1 MTLTESQAFTV
12 GSDWELVSQGAEAKL
27 WKIPAG
33 PLFDVPCIAKERFSK
48 AYRHPALDE
57 KLTKQRCRAESRI
70 LTKCVEKGIP
80 APRVLRTDAPV
91 LYLEYIDAPT
101 VREYLE
107 TDLLV
112 TLTDDTQDSPQHN
125 KLQQLADAFG
135 QMVAALHNMG
145 IVHGDLTTSNA
156 MIRLPEMTLVAI
168 DFGLAKNTTS
178 MEERAVDLYVLERAS
193 FIEELSSRGGEGRS
207 DIVAAGTGTNSWT
220 KTRVLWIT
228 LNCSSK
234 TYDNAIITYDV
245 LYTLTKKTV
254 MTRMLRRLFLIQNG
268 SW

>member
-135 QMVAALHNMG
+135 QMVAALHNLG

-156 MIRLPEMTLVAI
+156 MIRLPEMTLIAI

-178 MEERAVDLYVLERAS
+178 MEERAVDLYVLERA
-193 FIEELSSRGGEGRS
+193 LSSTHPKLPTDFWTLLLKSYQAAAEKAEATLSRLEQVQIRGRKRECFG
-207 DIVAAGTGTNSWT
+207 
-220 KTRVLWIT
+220 
-228 LNCSSK
+228 
-234 TYDNAIITYDV
+234 
-245 LYTLTKKTV
+245 
-254 MTRMLRRLFLIQNG
+254 
-268 SW
+268 

>member
-1 MTLTESQAFTV
+1 MTESEAFTV

-27 WKIPAG
+27 WKLSAG
-33 PLFDVPCIAKERFSK
+33 SLFDVPCIAKERFSK

-70 LTKCVEKGIP
+70 LTKCMEKGIP
-80 APRVLRTDAPV
+80 VPKVLRTDAPV

-107 TDLLV
+107 SDLLV
-112 TLTDDTQDSPQHN
+112 ALTDVTQNSPQHER
-125 KLQQLADAFG
+125 LQQLSAAFG

-178 MEERAVDLYVLERAS
+178 MEERAVDLYVLERA
-193 FIEELSSRGGEGRS
+193 LSSTHPKLPADFWTLLLKSYKAAAENAEATLSRLEQVQIRGRKRECFG
-207 DIVAAGTGTNSWT
+207 
-220 KTRVLWIT
+220 
-228 LNCSSK
+228 
-234 TYDNAIITYDV
+234 
-245 LYTLTKKTV
+245 
-254 MTRMLRRLFLIQNG
+254 
-268 SW
+268 